1 MRVGGGTGEELTAKR
16 FEGLAGPGSK
26 KRWLTLA
33 LSVGVLFAASG
44 CGSPES
50 TTPTS
55 GPLIISTETQA
66 PVSSDPPPG
75 PLIIWSEE
83 PTPLPATE
91 SEPSGGPSR
100 AASPGPAKRPASE
113 PTRTAPKQVDKEKAA
128 RKGSAGDGPAALAQL
143 STLPVKGR
151 APKTGY
157 ERARFGSGWKDPDHN
172 GCDGRNDI
180 LRRDLTVV
188 VARPGTQG
196 CVIESGLLDDPYTGK
211 IISFVR
217 GQRTSTA
224 VQIDHVVAL
233 SDAWQKG
240 AQLLSE
246 DQRLQ
251 FANDPLNLL
260 AVDGPANASK
270 GDGDAATWLPPR
282 KSFRC
287 AYAVRQT
294 AVKAKYG
301 LWVTQAE
308 HDALEDVI
316 TRRCA

>member
-1 MRVGGGTGEELTAKR
+1 MLLTA
-16 FEGLAGPGSK
+16 
-26 KRWLTLA
+26 T
-33 LSVGVLFAASG
+33 G
-44 CGSPES
+44 CGGPEAA
-50 TTPTS
+50 TPVS
-55 GPLIISTETQA
+55 GPIVISTESPA
-66 PVSSDPPPG
+66 PVSSDPAPG

-83 PTPLPATE
+83 PTPPPATGSE
-91 SEPSGGPSR
+91 PPEPSGSPAGD
-100 AASPGPAKRPASE
+100 ASPAPSKQPGSAPKRA
-113 PTRTAPKQVDKEKAA
+113 APKQADKEKAA
-128 RKGSAGDGPAALAQL
+128 RKDSAGHQDAALAQL
-143 STLPVKGR
+143 ATLPIKGR

-157 ERARFGSGWKDPDHN
+157 ERSRFGSGWKDPDHN

-180 LRRDLTVV
+180 LRRDLTTV

-196 CVIESGLLDDPYTGK
+196 CVITSGLLKDPYTGK
-211 IISFVR
+211 SISFVR
-217 GQRTSTA
+217 GQATSSA

-246 DQRLQ
+246 DRRLQ
-251 FANDPLNLL
+251 LANDPLNLL

-270 GDGDAATWLPPR
+270 GDGDAATWLPPQ

-294 AVKAKYG
+294 SVKAKYG

-308 HDALEDVI
+308 HDALEGII
-316 TRRCA
+316 TRRCP